1 MRILD
6 DIPFEIDPRTVFASL
21 HLEPDG
27 QYAIE
32 VNGLIDA
39 ARRLARPRALYK
51 TAVVRRREPDAV
63 VIAETASSLEPSR
76 RRHADCGQSP
86 PLPHCCSVADGG
98 ATAEQARFVSR
109 ALRVNLDEVDRV
121 FPYVATCGVELDSIP
136 IASDDVFGQFCRDAI
151 KEMALWA
158 ALSHLYVHL
167 TETFGSG
174 ALASMNPGSG
184 EAKVWPIEQQRELF
198 AFLGDVRESIGV
210 VLTGSCLM
218 VPNKSVSGIFYPSR
232 DGFESCQLCRQE
244 RCSHRRAP
252 FDPELWARTFGEA
265 Q

>member
-6 DIPFEIDPRTVFASL
+6 DIPFEIDPAALFARL
-21 HLEPDG
+21 RVDPHG
-27 QYAIE
+27 QYASE
-32 VNGLIDA
+32 VNALIDGA
-39 ARRLARPRALYK
+39 GRLAHPRALYK
-51 TAVVRRREPDAV
+51 TAAVQCRELEAV
-63 VIAETASSLEPSR
+63 VLAEVPSNLELPR
-76 RRHADCGQSP
+76 GQSAAGRQSPSP
-86 PLPHCCSVADGG
+86 PPCISAAAG
-98 ATAEQARFVSR
+98 AKAERARFVSR
-109 ALRVNLDEVDRV
+109 ALRVNLDEVERV

-136 IASDDVFGQFCRDAI
+136 IAPRDVFGQFCRDTI

-167 TETFGSG
+167 TETHGFS

-184 EAKVWPIEQQRELF
+184 ETRVWPIEQQEELF
-198 AFLGDVRESIGV
+198 AFLGNVQESIGV

-218 VPNKSVSGIFYPSR
+218 VPNKSVSGIFYPSQ

-265 Q
+265 P